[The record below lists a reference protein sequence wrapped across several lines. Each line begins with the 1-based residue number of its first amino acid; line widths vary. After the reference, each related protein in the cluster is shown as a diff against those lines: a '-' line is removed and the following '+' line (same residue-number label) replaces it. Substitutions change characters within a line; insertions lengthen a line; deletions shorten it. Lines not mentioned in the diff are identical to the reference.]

1 MIAGDPA
8 TQAPSKKMTFI
19 DESKP
24 LRNMLLEDDHDD
36 LEFYPPQTNRD
47 GAGAWQRKQQ
57 NYAFNEALAPDPK
70 IDRMRDVWDKG
81 DLFEEGGDAWFKTR
95 APVGIDDVNGQF
107 DVAKSE
113 TLLDQAGVYDL
124 KSVKG
129 PTGIFSYFQQDA
141 IKDFQA
147 TNALRV
153 DGRGSKR
160 IRENK

>member
-1 MIAGDPA
+1 
-8 TQAPSKKMTFI
+8 
-19 DESKP
+19 
-24 LRNMLLEDDHDD
+24 
-36 LEFYPPQTNRD
+36 
-47 GAGAWQRKQQ
+47 
-57 NYAFNEALAPDPK
+57 
-70 IDRMRDVWDKG
+70 MRDVWDKG
-81 DLFEEGGDAWFKTR
+81 NLFEEGGDAWFKTR

-124 KSVKG
+124 KSVQG

-141 IKDFQA
+141 IKAFQA